1 MVLIKLYY
9 RILKIEQK
17 LDFIS
22 LFNTT
27 YIIVQYKTRDIK
39 E

>member
-17 LDFIS
+17 LDFIY

-27 YIIVQYKTRDIK
+27 VKYKTRKIK